1 MSAARASSRD
11 GARWLSDAEL
21 AAWIPFSGMLIGLLS
36 AVDTQLRD
44 AKLSLFGYLV
54 LAGLSEA
61 PERTLAMSELARRAG
76 GSLTR
81 LSHAVSA
88 LERQGWVTRHPAPAN
103 RRITLATLTEAGHA
117 KLVASA
123 PAHVET
129 VRRLVV
135 DPLTKQQLNQ
145 LGRVSEAILTELKRD
160 RFAGAA
166 GMNPDRS
173 PVTPGDRAAARDR
186 PKLRRKDHDHSR
198 LNHRTRCRNVGHRP
212 GSLIDRVLRASPDG
226 QQGAW
231 HLR

>member
-1 MSAARASSRD
+1 VNEISGAAD
-11 GARWLSDAEL
+11 TRWLNDTEL

-36 AVDTQLRD
+36 ALETQLRD

-61 PERTLAMSELARRAG
+61 PERTLAMSDVAVRAG
-76 GSLTR
+76 GSLSR

-103 RRITLATLTEAGHA
+103 RRITLATLTGAGYA

-129 VRRLVV
+129 VRRLVI

-145 LGRVSEAILTELKRD
+145 LGRVSETILTELN
-160 RFAGAA
+160 AA
-166 GMNPDRS
+166 SERP
-173 PVTPGDRAAARDR
+173 PGQD
-186 PKLRRKDHDHSR
+186 
-198 LNHRTRCRNVGHRP
+198 RTRE
-212 GSLIDRVLRASPDG
+212 
-226 QQGAW
+226 
-231 HLR
+231 

>member
-1 MSAARASSRD
+1 VNEISGAAD
-11 GARWLSDAEL
+11 TRWLNDTEL

-36 AVDTQLRD
+36 ALETQLRD

-61 PERTLAMSELARRAG
+61 PERTLAMSDVAVRAG
-76 GSLTR
+76 GSLSR

-103 RRITLATLTEAGHA
+103 RRITLATLTEAGYA

-129 VRRLVV
+129 VRRLVI

-145 LGRVSEAILTELKRD
+145 LGRVSETILTELN
-160 RFAGAA
+160 AA
-166 GMNPDRS
+166 SEPP
-173 PVTPGDRAAARDR
+173 PVQD
-186 PKLRRKDHDHSR
+186 
-198 LNHRTRCRNVGHRP
+198 RTRE
-212 GSLIDRVLRASPDG
+212 
-226 QQGAW
+226 
-231 HLR
+231 

>member
-1 MSAARASSRD
+1 MNEISGAAD
-11 GARWLSDAEL
+11 TRWLNDTEL

-36 AVDTQLRD
+36 ALETQLRD

-61 PERTLAMSELARRAG
+61 PERTLAMSDVAVRAG
-76 GSLTR
+76 GSLSR

-103 RRITLATLTEAGHA
+103 RRITLATLTGAGYA

-129 VRRLVV
+129 VRRLVI

-145 LGRVSEAILTELKRD
+145 LGRVSETILTELN
-160 RFAGAA
+160 AA
-166 GMNPDRS
+166 SERP
-173 PVTPGDRAAARDR
+173 PGQD
-186 PKLRRKDHDHSR
+186 
-198 LNHRTRCRNVGHRP
+198 RTRE
-212 GSLIDRVLRASPDG
+212 
-226 QQGAW
+226 
-231 HLR
+231 